1 MFESVKPYLENQIK
15 KSQSLYLFDI
25 DKTFIKDISYFQNQW
40 HKLIKNSEIPYR
52 KIYNT
57 RHTFITAMLNS
68 GQVKIMEIAA
78 IVGHTSP
85 RMIMTNYADFIQDNH
100 LKVDTNIDLFKT
112 NVADTSG
119 DTLKFKS
126 LKEA

>member
-1 MFESVKPYLENQIK
+1 MK
-15 KSQSLYLFDI
+15 KSQSLYLFDNEE
-25 DKTFIKDISYFQNQW
+25 KFISDISYFKRQW
-40 HKLIKNSEIPYR
+40 HTLIKNSGVPYR

-85 RMIMTNYADFIQDNH
+85 RMIMTNYAGFIKDNH
-100 LKVDTNIDLFKT
+100 LKVNTNIELFK
-112 NVADTSG
+112 VKASDTLG
-119 DTLKFKS
+119 DTLKKKS
-126 LKEA
+126 S